1 MRKSRNHLLSLPPL
15 ELECMKM
22 LWTLGQANVHGI
34 RAGLLASRPLAYTT
48 VMTIMGRL
56 ARKGVV
62 ERRKQGHFHVYR
74 PLVSD
79 SEVRDHA
86 VGRLINDFFRGSR
99 ESLREYLDN
108 GTGQRARIAEPAVPF
123 GSTIGA
129 QEPPREDRTEDH
141 LTAEEGIDPSLL

>member
-1 MRKSRNHLLSLPPL
+1 MRKSRNHPLSLPPL

-34 RAGLLASRPLAYTT
+34 RAGMLASRPLAYTT

-62 ERRKQGHFHVYR
+62 ERRKQGRFHVYR

-79 SEVRDHA
+79 SEVREHA
-86 VGRLINDFFRGSR
+86 VGRLIDDFFRGSR
-99 ESLREYLDN
+99 ESLRGYLDN
-108 GTGQRARIAEPAVPF
+108 GDGQKAHITEPAAPPR
-123 GSTIGA
+123 STIDA
-129 QEPPREDRTEDH
+129 QEPSRKDQTENQ
-141 LTAEEGIDPSLL
+141 LTAEESIDPSLL

>member
-1 MRKSRNHLLSLPPL
+1 MRKSRNHIFSLPPL

-34 RAGLLASRPLAYTT
+34 RAGMLASRPLAYTT

-62 ERRKQGHFHVYR
+62 ERRKQGRFHVYR

-79 SEVRDHA
+79 KDVREHA
-86 VGRLINDFFRGSR
+86 VGRLVDDFFRGSR
-99 ESLREYLDN
+99 ESLRQYLDSAKQ
-108 GTGQRARIAEPAVPF
+108 GSSEFEPRHAPSGVTDLSEQPHDLRR
-123 GSTIGA
+123 
-129 QEPPREDRTEDH
+129 QDD
-141 LTAEEGIDPSLL
+141 LTLENAIDPSLL